1 MINNQGIIQ
10 NNSCITEFL
19 RKLKS
24 DKVQYKTLN
33 KKEERAM
40 IEKYVAENNEDELRK
55 LLAMHNI
62 RLVFSIA
69 KRYCKRTRDFDNMVA
84 KGLFGLV
91 YAANTFRLFEPIKI
105 KIQIG
110 TSIVRNKKY
119 PYNPII
125 DPETGLEK
133 TEPIYYEKIK
143 INSTTGKPDYVKF
156 CTHAN
161 SWIFKYVMDEF
172 NDSSIKID
180 NNSISVNDKVK
191 IKNSS
196 DNNQTMENYINNLVS
211 LDYKAP
217 KTSEQTIYDNDMG
230 NFYGKINEFVQQT
243 NELTSIEKKIIIDT
257 YYNHK
262 KTKDIAEEVELS
274 AQNIVI
280 AKKRALKKI
289 KKFLTNR
296 YNVSNMLEI

>member
-211 LDYKAP
+211 LDHKAP

>member
-24 DKVQYKTLN
+24 DKIQYKTLN

-217 KTSEQTIYDNDMG
+217 KTSDQTFYDNDMS

-289 KKFLTNR
+289 KKFLINR